1 MAKNP
6 AATRVVGVLQKAP
19 DMECHVR
26 VIEVENVSV
35 VEFRDF
41 IPSLN
46 EYGRGY
52 WVPLSEEAL
61 YGLVGLL
68 TEIADVEKVR

>member
-6 AATRVVGVLQKAP
+6 ATTRVVGVLHKAP
-19 DMECHVR
+19 DIECHVR

-52 WVPLSEEAL
+52 WVPLSEETL